1 MIPVS
6 KTTYIYNELLL
17 KTYAV
22 WLAAPEAAIELFRTQ
37 GQAHA
42 ERLALY
48 EQNKDTFAMK
58 YSVSLLLVFMLLFL
72 VACSAGAPSQPT
84 VVPTSHPTPSP
95 GITPTPTISA
105 IPSRL
110 VHFLTSDHIQL
121 AGLLYGS
128 GKTAVIC
135 SHELRT
141 TKIIWSDSGIPQLL
155 ASRGYMVLAYDFR
168 GNGDLEG
175 QFDTTKLDV
184 DLRAAIAFVHQ
195 QGATRIVLLG
205 SSMGGTATLKVAAS
219 EPIAAVITLSAPQD
233 FGVNVSDTDVKAIHA
248 PKLFVN
254 SQDDT
259 FSSDTVHMY
268 TIANPPKEIYLYP
281 GTAHGTAMF
290 DENGDDLI
298 QRILNFVSHYVPI
311 N

>member
-1 MIPVS
+1 
-6 KTTYIYNELLL
+6 
-17 KTYAV
+17 
-22 WLAAPEAAIELFRTQ
+22 
-37 GQAHA
+37 
-42 ERLALY
+42 
-48 EQNKDTFAMK
+48 MK
-58 YSVSLLLVFMLLFL
+58 HSVSLLLVFLLLFL
-72 VACSAGAPSQPT
+72 VACSAGVPSQPT
-84 VVPTSHPTPSP
+84 VVPTSRPTPGP
-95 GITPTPTISA
+95 GITPTPTIPA

-110 VHFLTSDHIQL
+110 VHFLTSDHVQL
-121 AGLLYGS
+121 AGLRYGS

-141 TKIIWSDSGIPQLL
+141 SKIIWSDSGIPQYL

-168 GNGDLEG
+168 GNGDSAG

-219 EPIAAVITLSAPQD
+219 EPVAAVITLSAPQD

-259 FSSDTVHMY
+259 FSSDTMHMY
-268 TIANPPKEIYLYP
+268 TIASPPKEIHLYS
-281 GTAHGTAMF
+281 GSAHGTSIF
-290 DENGDDLI
+290 EENGNDLTL
-298 QRILNFVSHYVPI
+298 RILNFISHYAPAS
-311 N
+311 